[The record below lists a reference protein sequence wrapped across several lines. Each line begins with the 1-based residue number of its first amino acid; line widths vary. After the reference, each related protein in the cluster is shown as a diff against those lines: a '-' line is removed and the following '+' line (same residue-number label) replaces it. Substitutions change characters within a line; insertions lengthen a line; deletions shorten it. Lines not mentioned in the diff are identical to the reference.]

1 MLDVREAHRS
11 SHGVD
16 EGGDGMDDLDRFEPG
31 LQTYSGIVRVWAAN
45 TAEVIT
51 DSGIVL
57 FLDTRGQPP
66 MPVGTRVNIEA
77 RKYRPCH
84 FVTRVTMR

>member
-1 MLDVREAHRS
+1 
-11 SHGVD
+11 
-16 EGGDGMDDLDRFEPG
+16 MDDLDRFEPG
-31 LQTYSGIVRVWAAN
+31 VHTFKGTVRVWTQG

-51 DSGIVL
+51 DSGLVL

-66 MPVGTRVNIEA
+66 VAPGARVEVDT

-84 FVTRVTMR
+84 FVVKVTAA

>member
-1 MLDVREAHRS
+1 
-11 SHGVD
+11 
-16 EGGDGMDDLDRFEPG
+16 MDDLDRFEPG
-31 LQTYSGIVRVWAAN
+31 QHSYSGIVRIWTAN

-66 MPVGTRVNIEA
+66 VPPGARVTIDA
-77 RKYRPCH
+77 RKYRA
-84 FVTRVTMR
+84 